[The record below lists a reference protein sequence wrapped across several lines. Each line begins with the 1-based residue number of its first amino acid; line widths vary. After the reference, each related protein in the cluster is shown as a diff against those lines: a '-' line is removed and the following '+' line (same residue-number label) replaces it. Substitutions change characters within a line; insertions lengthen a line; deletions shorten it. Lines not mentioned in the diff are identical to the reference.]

1 MDVCNVIDYIIVMKT
16 RMSPPTVQDV
26 ARKAK
31 VSTATVSRVL
41 AGVGVVSESLC
52 KRVHTAAR
60 ALSYQPN
67 RVARSLRE
75 RRSRTIGLLIPN
87 IQNPFF
93 TGVVRG
99 IEDRLRSTDHLLLLG
114 NTDDDPNRE
123 KAYLDL
129 LRAEGVGGLILV
141 PGLGEPK
148 PYQALLTGGMALVAI
163 DRVVPKLA
171 CDSVSS
177 ANAEG
182 AAVAVRHLIGLGHR
196 RIAIFTGPR
205 NVSAARERLH
215 GYLTALREADLPRE
229 AALICHTPFRP
240 EGGYEAVA
248 KILALADLPTA
259 IFAASDV
266 TALGT
271 LRALHER
278 KVRIPEDMAVVSF
291 DDMPWAAA
299 LQPPL
304 TAIAQPTY
312 ELGATAARLL
322 VERMQDP
329 DRPLQKVRLATS
341 FVVRASC
348 GAALARDRSAR
359 GGFLAVVK

>member
-1 MDVCNVIDYIIVMKT
+1 MKAPP
-16 RMSPPTVQDV
+16 RPPTVQDV
-26 ARKAK
+26 AEKAR

-41 AGVGVVSESLC
+41 AGVGVVSESLS
-52 KRVHTAAR
+52 KRVHAA
-60 ALSYQPN
+60 AQKLSYQPN

-75 RRSRTIGLLIPN
+75 RRSRTIGVLIPN

-93 TGVVRG
+93 TGVIRG
-99 IEDRLRSTDHLLLLG
+99 IEDRLRATDHLLLLG
-114 NTDDDPNRE
+114 NSDDDPARE

-141 PGLGEPK
+141 PGLAGPK
-148 PYQALLTGGMALVAI
+148 PYRELLAAGLALVAI

-171 CDSVSS
+171 CDSVAS

-196 RIAIFTGPR
+196 RIALITGPR
-205 NVSAARERLH
+205 EVSAANERLE
-215 GYLTALREADLPRE
+215 GYFTALREAGLPRE

-240 EGGYEAVA
+240 EGGYEAVV
-248 KILALADLPTA
+248 KLLALAARPTA

-278 KVRIPEDMAVVSF
+278 GVRIPQEMAVLSF

-312 ELGATAARLL
+312 EMGATAARLL
-322 VERMQDP
+322 LQRMREP
-329 DRPLQKVRLATS
+329 NRPFEQVRLATS
-341 FVVRASC
+341 LVVRASC
-348 GAALARDRSAR
+348 GAAQSNDSAR
-359 GGFLAVVK
+359 GRNATRGLLTVIK